1 MKRLYSSRLPWHT
14 PANRLA
20 LLREQHAGYL
30 DLTVSNPTHAGLHYP
45 ADLLDALRDPR
56 MLTYEPAAAGLRL
69 AREAVSAYYAR
80 RGAQVDPERIL
91 LTASTSEAYSYLFK
105 LFCDPGDEVLVPRPS
120 YPLFE
125 FLANLDA
132 VQVAHYSMFYDGHWT
147 IDQLPVTQRS
157 RAIIA
162 VSPNNPTGSLAD
174 LDRLRAPGLPLIVDE
189 VFADYAPRAAMV
201 EDAFYLNGLSKI
213 AGLPQMKLGWIVY
226 PEQHRDALE
235 LIADTYLS
243 VSAPVQYAS
252 LQWLPQADAL
262 QEQIRERCR
271 VNEAWLRAR
280 LRGTALTPLRIDGG
294 WTIPVEIPQL
304 RGEEDVVC
312 SLLEEHQVLVQPGYF
327 YDFPR
332 EAYIVISL
340 LTRPDILEEGVRRIV
355 DTIG

>member
-1 MKRLYSSRLPWHT
+1 MKRLYSSRLPFDT

-20 LLREQHAGYL
+20 VLRGQHPGYL
-30 DLTVSNPTHAGLHYP
+30 DLTVSNPTQAGISYP

-80 RGAQVDPERIL
+80 RGAQVDPDRIL

-125 FLANLDA
+125 FLADLDA
-132 VQVAHYSMFYDGHWT
+132 VRVAHYTMFYDGRWS
-147 IDQLPVTQRS
+147 IDQLPVTART
-157 RAIIA
+157 RAIVA

-174 LDRLRAPGLPLIVDE
+174 LDRLRAPGLPLLVDE
-189 VFADYAPRAAMV
+189 VFADYAPRQAMV
-201 EDAFYLNGLSKI
+201 PDAFYLNGLSKI
-213 AGLPQMKLGWIVY
+213 AALPQMKLGWIIY

-243 VSAPVQYAS
+243 VSAPVQYAA
-252 LQWLPQADAL
+252 LQWLPQAD
-262 QEQIRERCR
+262 QMQQQIRERCR
-271 VNEAWLRAR
+271 VNERWLRAR
-280 LRGTALTPLRIDGG
+280 LRGTALTPLHIDGG
-294 WTIPVEIPQL
+294 WTMPVEIPRL
-304 RGEEDVVC
+304 RSEEDVVC
-312 SLLEEHQVLVQPGYF
+312 GLLEQHQVLVQPGYF

-332 EAYIVISL
+332 EAYIVLSL
-340 LTRPDILEEGVRRIV
+340 LTQPDILEEGVRRIV
-355 DTIG
+355 DAIG